1 MMFGRL
7 VGHRHQVD
15 NFNNLF
21 KNFDTDIFE
30 KSDLA
35 WANLEGPIS
44 DFSIEQ
50 FLTPNNFNFL
60 FSVETMIPPYYLQI
74 AIGIYLIQMIFILT
88 GALVLI
94 EDGEDRL
101 NKKYQIGKN
110 LKSGIFLFFIVSLIS
125 STALY
130 FLATVVLGGL
140 AG

>member
-1 MMFGRL
+1 
-7 VGHRHQVD
+7 VGLGVMITTILTKLDSLMVSQGAD
-15 NFNNLF
+15 TALGTIGNLGTL
-21 KNFDTDIFE
+21 TD
-30 KSDLA
+30 
-35 WANLEGPIS
+35 
-44 DFSIEQ
+44 
-50 FLTPNNFNFL
+50 L